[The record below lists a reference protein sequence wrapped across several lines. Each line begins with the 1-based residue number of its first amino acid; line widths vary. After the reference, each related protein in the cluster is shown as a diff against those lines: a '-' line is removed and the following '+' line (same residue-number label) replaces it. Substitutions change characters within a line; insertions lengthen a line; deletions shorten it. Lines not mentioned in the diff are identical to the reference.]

1 MAFANPS
8 WLWGLSA
15 LLIPITIHLLSRKE
29 GKVIPVGSLRYLKDA
44 NTQQFKSLRLN
55 EVILLLLRC
64 LLFSLVILFIS
75 GLQMAQN
82 NNLKW
87 VLVEERLK
95 DDSRA
100 TSVSDSLINQ
110 GYELHYLTSQ
120 LAVEGKLPSS
130 TSYWALAEK
139 LKVSGVTEVV
149 IFSTTRTEDFKG
161 LRVEQP
167 LSMKWISLPI
177 ADQHDLITASRK
189 EKNSISIKS
198 GILENE
204 NTHFKVI
211 LLLSPT
217 KLFIGLE
224 MTQFP
229 LHLPI
234 L

>member
-130 TSYWALAEK
+130 TSYWALAE
-139 LKVSGVTEVV
+139 
-149 IFSTTRTEDFKG
+149 
-161 LRVEQP
+161 
-167 LSMKWISLPI
+167 
-177 ADQHDLITASRK
+177 
-189 EKNSISIKS
+189 
-198 GILENE
+198 
-204 NTHFKVI
+204 
-211 LLLSPT
+211 
-217 KLFIGLE
+217 
-224 MTQFP
+224 
-229 LHLPI
+229 
-234 L
+234 